1 MIMNRPEDSPSL
13 KQRKK
18 QKFEPYK
25 VRIGGKT
32 MWQVNLESETGVR
45 DGRRVRVRPRR
56 TFSNVEEAR
65 SFAALKR
72 IERKNRGTLGVS
84 MPEKL
89 RADALEAARLLEPF
103 GASLLDAVQE
113 YVERRELSRK
123 SETVTNA
130 FDSFMKARQGD
141 NLRDRYVQDLHYRL
155 GRFAEAFGER
165 KVADIESGEI
175 YAWLRDLGQSPL
187 SRNTYHLRLS
197 VFFEYCHVRG
207 WLVTNPVK
215 TIPRAKV
222 PQDGPV
228 GILSVEQVARLL
240 EAANPETLPYWAI
253 GAFCGLR
260 NAELRRLEWKDVHW
274 DEKLLEVPSLKSKT
288 ASRRFVSIRDNVASW
303 LEPYRGRIGM
313 ICPTNLYAR
322 LIVDRR
328 AAGVSNWPANGLRHS
343 FASYHLAAFRDP
355 RELALEMGHTRSE
368 ITFRHYRELVRPA
381 EAERFWK
388 IAPAIHSEPKLA
400 IVA

>member
-1 MIMNRPEDSPSL
+1 MNRPADSPTS

-25 VRIGGKT
+25 VRIGNKV
-32 MWQVNLESETGVR
+32 MWQVNLESETLLR

-56 TFSNVEEAR
+56 TFSSVEEAR

-123 SETVTNA
+123 SETVKNA
-130 FDSFMKARQGD
+130 FDSFIKARQGD
-141 NLRDRYVQDLHYRL
+141 NLRKRYLEDLQFRL
-155 GRFAEAFGER
+155 GRFRETFADR
-165 KVADIESGEI
+165 KVSDIESGEI
-175 YAWLRDLGQSPL
+175 YAWLRDLGQSPV

-197 VFFEYCHVRG
+197 VFFQYCQARG

-222 PQDGPV
+222 PQDGAV

-240 EAANPETLPYWAI
+240 EAADPETLPYWAI

-274 DEKLLEVPSLKSKT
+274 DERLLEVPSIKSKT
-288 ASRRFVSIRDNVASW
+288 ASRRFVQLHQNLLQW
-303 LEPYRGRIGM
+303 LAPYRDRNSGPV
-313 ICPTNLYAR
+313 CTPNLYKR
-322 LIVDRR
+322 LIADRR
-328 AAGVSNWPANGLRHS
+328 AAGIMQWPSNACRHS
-343 FASYHLAAFRDP
+343 FASYHLAHFRDP

-368 ITFRHYRELVRPA
+368 VTFRHYRELVRPS

-388 IAPAIHSEPKLA
+388 LAPVVQGASVLEV
-400 IVA
+400 VA